1 MRYIDEMDGITVKH
15 FIFCVAGSGTGKESI
30 MQCYLQIIKAATVQA
45 AIHGAFKS
53 EQEIMRNL
61 IRHQAAFYCVDELGI
76 VLSKLVNSSKKE
88 DQVI

>member
-1 MRYIDEMDGITVKH
+1 
-15 FIFCVAGSGTGKESI
+15 
-30 MQCYLQIIKAATVQA
+30 MQAYLQIMKAATVQA
-45 AIHGAFKS
+45 AVHGAFKS